1 MEDGN
6 IQSSAS
12 FALPAGGDEAGKLIK
27 RLLDNNLRPEPTP
40 EPTPPTPAPSP
51 SPTNPSLLELSG
63 RDFPPDARTEG
74 LPPASPEDG
83 EADGAG
89 SAGGGSDEG
98 PSSPRTYTYSV
109 SAEGFRPLKKIS

>member
-1 MEDGN
+1 MPEN
-6 IQSSAS
+6 AY
-12 FALPAGGDEAGKLIK
+12 LCLEKL
-27 RLLDNNLRPEPTP
+27 
-40 EPTPPTPAPSP
+40 S
-51 SPTNPSLLELSG
+51 
-63 RDFPPDARTEG
+63 

-109 SAEGFRPLKKIS
+109 SAEGFRPLKKISVHW